1 MMRAIVQNSVGG
13 PEVLGVS
20 EHPTPRPGPGQV
32 LVRVKAAGVN
42 PVDVA
47 VRAGFYPLLGEPP
60 FIIGWDI
67 AGTVEALGDGVT
79 AFKAGDAV
87 FGMPYFPKQAAA
99 YAEYA
104 VAPAEELALKPAALD
119 FDQAGGLPLAGLTAW
134 QALVG
139 AGGIKAGQRVV
150 IHAAAGGV
158 GHLAVQIAKA
168 KGAHVI
174 ATASTEKLDFV
185 RSLGA
190 DEVIDYTATDFSKTV
205 RDIDIVLEPI
215 GGDHAALSLKTL
227 RPGGIIAALLT
238 PSDAARAEIDRTG
251 ARLARIGVRPDGPAL
266 RELAA
271 LAEAGK
277 LKVHVARAFPL
288 VEAGAAHTFLGT
300 KPIGKVVLTT

>member
-1 MMRAIVQNSVGG
+1 MRAIVQTTVGG
-13 PEVLGVS
+13 PEVLTVS
-20 EHPTPRPGPGQV
+20 EVPTPRPVAGQV
-32 LVRVKAAGVN
+32 LVKVKAAGVN

-47 VRAGFYPLLGEPP
+47 VRAGYYPLLGEPP
-60 FIIGWDI
+60 FTIGWDV
-67 AGTVEALGDGVT
+67 AGTVEAVGDGVT
-79 AFKAGDAV
+79 AFKAGDDV

-104 VAPAEELALKPAALD
+104 VAPADQLATKPKALD

-134 QALVG
+134 QALVD
-139 AGGIKAGQRVV
+139 AADIKAGHRVL

-168 KGAHVI
+168 QSAYVI

-190 DEVIDYTATDFSKTV
+190 DEVIDYTTTDFTTAV

-238 PSDAARAEIDRTG
+238 PSDAAKAEIDRSG
-251 ARLARIGVRPDGPAL
+251 ARFARVGVRPDGTAL
-266 RELAA
+266 GELAK
-271 LAEAGK
+271 LANAGK
-277 LKVHVARAFPL
+277 LKVHVAKAFPL
-288 VEAGAAHTFLGT
+288 EQAGAAHTFLGT
-300 KPIGKVVLTT
+300 KPIGKVVLTA